1 MPSRPLLC
9 LLPGL
14 LCDATVWA
22 PQREAFA
29 SLADVHVAELWGL
42 DSFEAM
48 ARKTLAETSG
58 PLAVAGHSM
67 GARVALEMWRLAP
80 GRIERLAL
88 MSTGV
93 HAAGPGE
100 EGPRMGMVRL
110 AREQGMGALVQAW
123 LRGMV
128 HPDRWGDEALIGPLA
143 DMIGRATPDIFE
155 GQQRAGL
162 TRPDATAYLP
172 NIRCPTLIACGRQD
186 SWSPAVRHQEMAGAL
201 PGSTLAIFEECG
213 HMATVERPQAVIEA
227 MAGWLQQ
234 PAAEKETASP

>member
-9 LLPGL
+9 LVPGL

-29 SLADVHVAELWGL
+29 GSNDIHVAELWGL
-42 DSFEAM
+42 DSFDAM

-58 PLAVAGHSM
+58 PLTVAGHSM

-80 GRIERLAL
+80 ERIERLAL

-93 HAAGPGE
+93 HAARPAE
-100 EGPRMGMVRL
+100 EGPRMALVRL
-110 AREQGMGALVQAW
+110 AQQQGMVALVEAW

-128 HPDRWGDEALIGPLA
+128 HPDRWNDEALIRPLA
-143 DMIGRATPDIFE
+143 EMIGRATPEIFE

-162 TRPDATAYLP
+162 SRPDATGYLAR
-172 NIRCPTLIACGRQD
+172 IACPTLIACGRQD
-186 SWSPAVRHQEMAGAL
+186 SWSPLLRHEEMARAL
-201 PGSTLAIFEECG
+201 PGSTLAVFEDCG
-213 HMATVERPQAVIEA
+213 HMATVERPEAVIQA
-227 MAGWLQQ
+227 MAHWLHL
-234 PAAEKETASP
+234 PAGQKETASP

>member
-1 MPSRPLLC
+1 MPPRPLLC
-9 LLPGL
+9 LVPGL

-29 SLADVHVAELWGL
+29 GSADIHVAELWGL

-80 GRIERLAL
+80 ERIERLAL

-93 HAAGPGE
+93 HAAGPAE
-100 EGPRMGMVRL
+100 EGPRMALVRL
-110 AREQGMGALVQAW
+110 AREQGMGALVPAW

-128 HPDRWGDEALIGPLA
+128 HPDRWNDEALIGPLA
-143 DMIGRATPDIFE
+143 EMIGRATPEIFE

-162 TRPDATAYLP
+162 SRPDATGYLAR
-172 NIRCPTLIACGRQD
+172 ISCPTLIACGRQD
-186 SWSPAVRHQEMAGAL
+186 TWSPVQRHQDMARAL
-201 PGSTLAIFEECG
+201 SGSTLAVFEDCG
-213 HMATVERPQAVIEA
+213 HMATVERPGAVIQA
-227 MAGWLQQ
+227 MADWLRL
-234 PAAEKETASP
+234 PAGQKETASP